1 MVVGEELHA
10 EVASV
15 ARTSIVYTDVEM
27 VVFGSP
33 YVTWHSHRCLE
44 IVGNHVAHLYIVE
57 CNGCVD
63 IGTLSLEVEADV
75 ASIGGS
81 LDHDGGVAP
90 SLFASERIEVDIL
103 QERCLVVGI
112 LLESHL

>member
-1 MVVGEELHA
+1 
-10 EVASV
+10 
-15 ARTSIVYTDVEM
+15 M

-44 IVGNHVAHLYIVE
+44 IVGHHIAHLYIVE
-57 CNGCVD
+57 CDGCVE
-63 IGTLSLEVEADV
+63 ISTLSLEVETDI
-75 ASIGGS
+75 ASVVGS

-103 QERCLVVGI
+103 QERSLVVGV